1 MNYSPC
7 IWQDFSRLRS
17 SLGPG
22 SWRIYRHQSPVQLS
36 RGETRAEASQV
47 QAKLRATAGERG
59 FQVGEGQPEG
69 GFAKTEM
76 IWRAL
81 EFSLGLGGEMKFGL
95 WSSGQGQ
102 TPLRGILIRVYPL
115 FHGEGENLQ
124 RSEQGKETSFKAVF
138 FQRGSVSF

>member
-1 MNYSPC
+1 MRNGPLKVRNTGRYLHVFVCWRLKLYNPQ
-7 IWQDFSRLRS
+7 INELQPLHLAGLLLQAEKQFGSRQLENLQTPES
-17 SLGPG
+17 SF
-22 SWRIYRHQSPVQLS
+22 QLS
-36 RGETRAEASQV
+36 RGEARAEASQV

-95 WSSGQGQ
+95 
-102 TPLRGILIRVYPL
+102 
-115 FHGEGENLQ
+115 
-124 RSEQGKETSFKAVF
+124 
-138 FQRGSVSF
+138 